1 MDCKKIEEELVFRFA
16 DNEMG
21 QELTV
26 AFHRHVEAC
35 PHCAERAR
43 MARLLRLLVRERV
56 APTPAP
62 KRLRVR
68 IITAIRGPVQ

>member
-26 AFHRHVEAC
+26 AFHRHVDSCPAC
-35 PHCAERAR
+35 AQRAR
-43 MARLLRLLVRERV
+43 MARLLCEMLRKRV

-68 IITAIRGPVQ
+68 ILTAIRGPEQ